1 MQLARRAVYE
11 AIQAVR
17 PDAVA
22 LVDSFGFEDFLLN
35 SAIGRA
41 DGDVYRCAHAPA
53 THCAY
58 GNSERLQLLCCA
70 AARHL
75 LACTMG
81 RSNAVLGIRT
91 GRKGFQ
97 Y

>member
-1 MQLARRAVYE
+1 MQWARRAVYE

-41 DGDVYRCAHAPA
+41 DGDVYRCAQASA

-58 GNSERLQLLCCA
+58 GNSERLQPLCCA
-70 AARHL
+70 AARQL
-75 LACTMG
+75 PA
-81 RSNAVLGIRT
+81 
-91 GRKGFQ
+91 
-97 Y
+97 